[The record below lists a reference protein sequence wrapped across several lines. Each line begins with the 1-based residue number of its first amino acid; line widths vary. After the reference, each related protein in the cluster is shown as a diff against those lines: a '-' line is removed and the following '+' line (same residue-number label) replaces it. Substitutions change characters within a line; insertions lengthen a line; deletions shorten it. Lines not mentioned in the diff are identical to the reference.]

1 MIKQAIQ
8 KAIEFGWVG
17 VNPFEIN
24 VNPHDEDLPKAMV
37 EVMQSIMRKPYISEV
52 LLDKNFWQAL
62 GKSEGWEWFAD
73 IADYNVFMA
82 NRPEGKTHWKIEM
95 RNFIDHLIQ
104 GKDIDSYFKEL
115 LK

>member
-1 MIKQAIQ
+1 MIKLAIQ
-8 KAIEFGWVG
+8 KAIEGGWVG

-52 LLDKNFWQAL
+52 LLDKNFWEAL
-62 GKSEGWEWFAD
+62 GKSEGWWDNRGFDAD
-73 IADYNVFMA
+73 MNSSWNLD
-82 NRPEGKTHWKIEM
+82 ECH
-95 RNFIDHLIQ
+95 RNMHQFLDHLIE

-115 LK
+115 LS